1 MALHLHL
8 FGPPRLTRDGGVI
21 ALNHRK
27 AWALLAYLAVTAPGR
42 SLAHSRDHL
51 ATLLWPDYGQSDA
64 RGHLRR
70 ELARLR
76 DLLGEAHFA
85 ADREQIA
92 LAAAPAGQ
100 PALLVDVIAFQQAV
114 AAAQQCRHPAATHC
128 PACLPHLIAAEACYR
143 DHFLAGFTLPDSPAF
158 DEWHYFQQEQLRAGL
173 GWVLARLVGVWG
185 GDRKD
190 GSDGENR
197 GREGDSAGMT
207 LEQALH
213 YGRRWVAHD
222 PLHEP
227 AHRALMT
234 LYAQAGQPA
243 AALRQYDNCVRLLD
257 DELGAP
263 PEGETVALAEA
274 IRTRRQGDKVT
285 RWPGEGVTRWQGD
298 KVTNGEGAPIDP
310 PITQSPNI
318 PVTPSPPH
326 PVTLSS
332 PPVHTLPT
340 TAHPFIGR
348 AAEVA
353 HYRELLTRQGVA
365 VISGMAGVGKTA
377 LALALAQEVAP
388 RAAIFWHS
396 CQPEEGVDG
405 LLWRLAAFLAERGQA
420 ALWQMLQTGPQ
431 EGRLGRSAPPL
442 SALIDYLAQ
451 SVQGGDYLLCLDDLH
466 HLEQET
472 GANALL
478 GRLIELAQAQRLR
491 LLITTRQKPAL
502 PALTP
507 VRALSGLSLADTRDL
522 LRKHNL
528 TLPADLLHQL
538 HAETEGNGQFLTLTI
553 QALQR
558 TDDPYSLIEQLT
570 AAEDVER
577 HLLALVNNLLN
588 PAECAVMA
596 AVAILDGYPASRQAI
611 ESISEE
617 SRVRD
622 ALLSLSSRY
631 LLTAERNPTG
641 PRYST
646 HALVQKFFYNGL
658 HRRERQTLH
667 RRAAGHFAEAEG
679 DPLQAALHYLRAEQM
694 SDAAHLITTNL
705 QHLIGQGRLRALQRI
720 LLRFRRPE
728 LDHLLWA
735 AVCVAK
741 GQVWALLGEREPARA
756 AYDQAQ
762 ALLPPTVNAPVL
774 RGELFFG
781 LAGLT
786 EQESFADARSLVQQG
801 LAALGDADPLLAA
814 SLHIKE
820 GGLLS
825 SLGDYDAARAAAQR
839 GLALLPPT
847 PHVLLVAAHKNLGVI
862 DFYTGNMAGAVD
874 HWTRG
879 LAICRRLPHPLK
891 TIDLLNNLAAY
902 HLVAGQWD
910 KAGQLLAEGLAE
922 AQKLGTANHQA
933 LFHLN
938 LGILRTWQGDD
949 AAAER
954 HLQTLGSYAGEYA
967 SNARYSLADLRLRQG
982 RLGEAAQLLDEAATL
997 ITAAGAA
1004 YQWPELHRLRAQLLL
1019 AQGEPVAAH
1028 AAIDESLRLA
1038 REMSMARDE
1047 GIALGILGQLLAAE
1061 GATADADNAFRR
1073 SLELLADEPYEQ
1085 ARSQMAWGL
1094 AQQRVGAVT
1103 AGSAL
1108 IATAQQTFKHLGAQ
1122 RDDESTKGEAN
1133 PCGCQ
1138 PGRRSGV

>member
-1 MALHLHL
+1 MGLQLHL
-8 FGPPRLTRDGGVI
+8 FGPPRLTRDDGAI

-27 AWALLAYLAVTAPGR
+27 AWALLAYLAVTARP
-42 SLAHSRDHL
+42 HSRDSL
-51 ATLLWPDYGQSDA
+51 ATLLWPDYGQADA

-76 DLLGEAHFA
+76 DLLGEEHFA

-92 LAAAPAGQ
+92 LAASPAAQ
-100 PALLVDVIAFQQAV
+100 PALPVDVIAFQQAV
-114 AAAQQCRHPAATHC
+114 AAAQQCRHAAAPYC
-128 PACLPHLIAAEACYR
+128 PVCLPHLIAADACYR

-158 DEWHYFQQEQLRAGL
+158 DEWQFFQRDHLSAAQ
-173 GWVLARLVGVWG
+173 GWVLERLGSVGDG
-185 GDRKD
+185 RD
-190 GSDGENR
+190 GSNR
-197 GREGDSAGMT
+197 GDGGAGDAGIA
-207 LEQALH
+207 LEQVLH

-227 AHRALMT
+227 AHRALMI

-243 AALRQYDNCVRLLD
+243 AALRQYENCVRLLD
-257 DELGAP
+257 DELGVP
-263 PEGETVALAEA
+263 PDPATTALAEA
-274 IRTRRQGDKVT
+274 IRERRKTGRQEDKKTRRQEDK
-285 RWPGEGVTRWQGD
+285 
-298 KVTNGEGAPIDP
+298 EGASGLPVFP
-310 PITQSPNI
+310 SSLLPVSPSSLLL
-318 PVTPSPPH
+318 VSPP
-326 PVTLSS
+326 PA
-332 PPVHTLPT
+332 HTLPT
-340 TAHPFIGR
+340 PSHPFIGR

-353 HYRELLTRQGVA
+353 HYRELLARQGVA

-405 LLWRLAAFLAERGQA
+405 LIWRLAAFLAERGQA
-420 ALWQMLQTGPQ
+420 ALWQMLQTAPQ
-431 EGRLGRSAPPL
+431 EGRLGRSAPPM

-451 SVQGGDYLLCLDDLH
+451 LVQGGDYLLCLDDLH

-502 PALTP
+502 SALTP
-507 VRALSGLSLADTRDL
+507 VRALAGLSLADTRDL
-522 LRKHNL
+522 LRKHKL

-558 TDDPYSLIEQLT
+558 TDDPASLIAQLT

-617 SRVRD
+617 TRVRD

-667 RRAAGHFAEAEG
+667 RRAAGHFAQEEA

-720 LLRFRRPE
+720 LLRFRQPE
-728 LDHLLWA
+728 LEHLLWA

-741 GQVWALLGEREPARA
+741 GQVWALLGDRAGARA
-756 AYDQAQ
+756 AYDQAH
-762 ALLPPTVNAPVL
+762 ALLTPAVNAPVL
-774 RGELFFG
+774 RAELCFG
-781 LAGLT
+781 LAGLV
-786 EQESFADARSLVQQG
+786 EQESFAEARALVQAG

-820 GGLLS
+820 AGLLS

-847 PHVLLVAAHKNLGVI
+847 PHVLLVAAHENLGVI
-862 DFYTGNMAGAVD
+862 AFYTGNMAGAVD

-879 LAICRRLPHPLK
+879 LAIAQRLPHPFK
-891 TIDLLNNLAAY
+891 VIDLLNNLGAY
-902 HLVAGQWD
+902 HLVAGTWGE
-910 KAGQLLAEGLAE
+910 AGRLLTEGLTE

-933 LFHLN
+933 HFHLN
-938 LGILRTWQGDD
+938 LGILRTWQGED
-949 AAAER
+949 ATAEG
-954 HLQTLGSYAGEYA
+954 HLQTLASYAGEYA

-982 RLGEAAQLLDEAATL
+982 RLAEAAQLLDEAATL

-1019 AQGEPVAAH
+1019 AQGEPVAAQV
-1028 AAIDESLRLA
+1028 AIGESLRLA
-1038 REMSMARDE
+1038 REMRMARDE

-1061 GATADADNAFRR
+1061 GATADADDAFRR
-1073 SLELLADEPYEQ
+1073 SLELLAGEPYEK
-1085 ARSQMAWGL
+1085 ARTQIAWGL
-1094 AQQRVGAVT
+1094 AQQYAGDAAVGQVLIET
-1103 AGSAL
+1103 AA
-1108 IATAQQTFKHLGAQ
+1108 QTFDQLGAR
-1122 RDDESTKGEAN
+1122 RDLHVVGLHQEKKDVQA
-1133 PCGCQ
+1133 
-1138 PGRRSGV
+1138 

>member
-1 MALHLHL
+1 
-8 FGPPRLTRDGGVI
+8 
-21 ALNHRK
+21 
-27 AWALLAYLAVTAPGR
+27 
-42 SLAHSRDHL
+42 
-51 ATLLWPDYGQSDA
+51 
-64 RGHLRR
+64 
-70 ELARLR
+70 
-76 DLLGEAHFA
+76 
-85 ADREQIA
+85 
-92 LAAAPAGQ
+92 
-100 PALLVDVIAFQQAV
+100 
-114 AAAQQCRHPAATHC
+114 
-128 PACLPHLIAAEACYR
+128 
-143 DHFLAGFTLPDSPAF
+143 
-158 DEWHYFQQEQLRAGL
+158 
-173 GWVLARLVGVWG
+173 
-185 GDRKD
+185 
-190 GSDGENR
+190 
-197 GREGDSAGMT
+197 
-207 LEQALH
+207 
-213 YGRRWVAHD
+213 
-222 PLHEP
+222 
-227 AHRALMT
+227 MT

-243 AALRQYDNCVRLLD
+243 AALRQYENCVRLLD
-257 DELGAP
+257 DELGVP
-263 PEGETVALAEA
+263 PDPATTALAEA
-274 IRTRRQGDKVT
+274 IRERRKTGRQEDKKTRRQEDK
-285 RWPGEGVTRWQGD
+285 
-298 KVTNGEGAPIDP
+298 EGASGLPVFP
-310 PITQSPNI
+310 SSLLPVSPSSLLL
-318 PVTPSPPH
+318 VSPP
-326 PVTLSS
+326 PA
-332 PPVHTLPT
+332 HTLPT
-340 TAHPFIGR
+340 PSHPFIGR

-353 HYRELLTRQGVA
+353 HYRELLARQGVA

-405 LLWRLAAFLAERGQA
+405 LIWRLAAFLAERGQA
-420 ALWQMLQTGPQ
+420 ALWQMLQTAPQ
-431 EGRLGRSAPPL
+431 EGRLGRSAPPM

-451 SVQGGDYLLCLDDLH
+451 LVQGGDYLLCLDDLH

-491 LLITTRQKPAL
+491 LLVTTRQKPAL
-502 PALTP
+502 SALTP
-507 VRALSGLSLADTRDL
+507 VRALAGLSLADTRDL
-522 LRKHNL
+522 LRKHKL

-558 TDDPYSLIEQLT
+558 TDDPASLIAQLT

-617 SRVRD
+617 ARVRD

-667 RRAAGHFAEAEG
+667 RRAAGHFAQEEA

-720 LLRFRRPE
+720 LLRFRQPE
-728 LDHLLWA
+728 LEHLLWA

-741 GQVWALLGEREPARA
+741 GQVWALLGDRAGARA
-756 AYDQAQ
+756 AYDQAH
-762 ALLPPTVNAPVL
+762 ALLTPAVNAPVL
-774 RGELFFG
+774 RAELCFG
-781 LAGLT
+781 LAGLV
-786 EQESFADARSLVQQG
+786 EQESFAEARALVQAG

-820 GGLLS
+820 AGLLS

-847 PHVLLVAAHKNLGVI
+847 PHVMLVAAHENLGVI

-891 TIDLLNNLAAY
+891 TIDLLNNLGAY
-902 HLVAGQWD
+902 HLVAGTWD
-910 KAGQLLAEGLAE
+910 EAGRLLTEGLTE

-933 LFHLN
+933 HFHLN
-938 LGILRTWQGDD
+938 LGILRTWQGED
-949 AAAER
+949 ATAEG
-954 HLQTLGSYAGEYA
+954 HLQTLASYAGEYA

-982 RLGEAAQLLDEAATL
+982 RLAEAAQLLDEAATL

-1019 AQGEPVAAH
+1019 AQGEPVAAQV
-1028 AAIDESLRLA
+1028 AIGESLRLA
-1038 REMSMARDE
+1038 GEMRMARDE
-1047 GIALGILGQLLAAE
+1047 GIALGILGQVLAVD
-1061 GATADADNAFRR
+1061 GATADADDAFRR
-1073 SLELLADEPYEQ
+1073 SLELLADEPYEK
-1085 ARSQMAWGL
+1085 ARTQMAWGL
-1094 AQQRVGAVT
+1094 AQQYAGDAAVGQVLIET
-1103 AGSAL
+1103 AA
-1108 IATAQQTFKHLGAQ
+1108 QTFDQLGAR
-1122 RDDESTKGEAN
+1122 RDLHVVGLHQEKKDVQA
-1133 PCGCQ
+1133 
-1138 PGRRSGV
+1138 